1 MPGLL
6 ASLFGGK
13 EPDVRGTVAPGFEPV
28 RDLFRDHFKRGL
40 EEDAQVC
47 AYVEEEKVV
56 DLWCSSSGDP
66 NYDGDSLTLL
76 FSSTKSLTSIMVA
89 TLVDQGLIT
98 YGDKVMQPPLPDF
111 APKLVMFYLSLLDF

>member
-6 ASLFGGK
+6 SSLFGGK
-13 EPDVRGTVAPGFEPV
+13 EPDVRGTVSPGFEPV

-47 AYVEEEKVV
+47 AYVGEEKVV